1 MLART
6 HGDWLDAVESNM
18 LVPIFL
24 IKALLPGIRARRFG
38 RIVNISS
45 ARVKRLTE
53 RMGLSAS
60 ARVGLTALCMGELA
74 LDGVAVPA
82 LFVEP
87 VGGHAAESMAGQL
100 TRRVSQ
106 GAHGGGVGVLT
117 HRAAINTRTGEH
129 VPPASGK
136 RLQLAYDFYR
146 LGG

>member
-1 MLART
+1 L
-6 HGDWLDAVESNM
+6 
-18 LVPIFL
+18 PIFL
-24 IKALLPGIRARRFG
+24 IKALRPGMRARRFG
-38 RIVNISS
+38 RIVNITS
-45 ARVKRLTE
+45 ARVKSPTE

-60 ARVGLTALCMGELA
+60 ARVGLTAPCMGELV

-87 VGGHAAESMAGQL
+87 VGGHAAESRARQL

-106 GAHGGGVGVLT
+106 GAQGGGVGILT

-129 VPPASGK
+129 VPHASVR